1 MAEASGD
8 GGMEDKISALP
19 DELLIHVLSHL
30 RSREAVHT
38 CVLARRWRDLW
49 QWVPCIDVSFKE
61 FADMPYEDDD
71 EDDFEFKKFVNR
83 LLMLRRPVDLEAFR
97 LEYRLPTD
105 GDYAEDDSAGA
116 NLWIA
121 HVLQYKAQAV
131 KVVTQNEYLQLAPS
145 VFTSAYLKRLHICN
159 ANLIQGFFKHLQM
172 GCPVLEYLLLSNT
185 NIQDLDIFS
194 NTLKALTLADDVMFS
209 FNNGDQASISAP
221 NLTSLSFEWCPSA
234 ARLPVLKNMT
244 SLETASVVLLWGTIR
259 YCDADGIKQFLGGL
273 SHVRSLNFC
282 YGVKKV
288 EMKDNYRWC
297 PTFGNLI
304 NLTLHSSCVH
314 GDFYALIVFLQ
325 NSPSLKKLT
334 LELYQVYGLLRSIY
348 PSMNVGA
355 FTVKIKLFLF
365 ICQREYQTQDIP
377 TITGE
382 LEDRSFTCEQLEIV
396 EIICSEGN
404 ELLPWVNQFLLD
416 SGIRPDQ
423 MRVIYED

>member
-8 GGMEDKISALP
+8 GSMQDRISALP

-30 RSREAVHT
+30 RSREAVQT

-61 FADMPYEDDD
+61 FADVPYEDDD

-105 GDYAEDDSAGA
+105 TEYPEDDSADA

-121 HVLQYKAQAV
+121 HALQYKAQAV
-131 KVVTQNEYLQLAPS
+131 KVVDYNDRLHVAPA
-145 VFTSAYLKRLHICN
+145 VFTSAYLKRLHICH
-159 ANLIQGFFKHLQM
+159 AFLLQGFFKHLDM
-172 GCPVLEYLLLSNT
+172 GCPVLEDLFVSNT
-185 NIQDLDIFS
+185 SIQHRDIFS
-194 NTLKALTLADDVMFS
+194 NTLKYLTLTDDIIH
-209 FNNGDQASISAP
+209 GPEHDHQPSISAP
-221 NLTSLSFEWCPSA
+221 KLISLSVDGSPSGP
-234 ARLPVLKNMT
+234 RLPILKNMT
-244 SLETASVVLLWGTIR
+244 SLETASIVLVRGLISN
-259 YCDADGIKQFLGGL
+259 CNADDIKQFLGEL
-273 SHVRSLNFC
+273 SHVRSLDLC
-282 YGVKKV
+282 YGVEKV
-288 EMKDNYRWC
+288 EIEKNYRWC
-297 PTFGNLI
+297 PTFRNLTD
-304 NLTLHSSCVH
+304 LTLHSWCVH

-334 LELYQVYGLLRSIY
+334 LELNEHWYENGVIR
-348 PSMNVGA
+348 A
-355 FTVKIKLFLF
+355 
-365 ICQREYQTQDIP
+365 
-377 TITGE
+377 ITGE